1 MVVLAVMCTGFEV
14 IGPTRLVTGFP
25 AWIGVHG
32 NASPCDGWL
41 VRTNPCF
48 VLASFATSRQQKQAA
63 QNDGCFHVHAPLAW
77 LP

>member
-14 IGPTRLVTGFP
+14 IGPTGLVTGLP
-25 AWIGVHG
+25 TWIGVNRHPSAG
-32 NASPCDGWL
+32 DRGF
-41 VRTNPCF
+41 VRTNPSF
-48 VLASFATSRQQKQAA
+48 VLARFATSRQEDQAA